1 MNAACQSYDVDTDTV
16 LDPRG
21 EPFDLAIGP
30 AQAQAQSR
38 NRTLCAVNRR

>member
-30 AQAQAQSR
+30 AQAQSC